1 VWEIGALCALEEALP
16 ALDFTALDGYVG
28 VSAGGIVAAALAN
41 GMPPR
46 RLCAAFIENDP
57 RVAADLFPPTLF
69 YRPAVAEYL
78 QRAAQ
83 LPALAGQAA
92 WRYARRQRSFLGA
105 LEHLGRALPTG
116 VFSNEP
122 LRQRLH
128 ELLSQPGR
136 SDDFRTLRR
145 KLVIVATNLDTGESA
160 PFGLPG
166 WDHVPISQAATA
178 SAALPGLFP
187 PVRIGGADYV
197 DGALKK
203 TLHASVLLDQGLEL
217 LFCLNPL
224 VPFDARPRRGPRVG
238 PGPEPAIPPLAEGG
252 LPVVLSQTLRA
263 LIHSRMDMG
272 LRGYDL
278 SHPDADVLLLEP
290 AAHDGRLFHTNVFS
304 TSQRRALAE
313 HAYQH
318 TRHDLRTRRGQ
329 VNHTLARH
337 GLAPLWDAALDDP
350 HARLLPPRAA
360 PAQPPKV
367 GGTFARLQ
375 QVLDDLDATL
385 ARYPAK

>member
-1 VWEIGALCALEEALP
+1 M
-16 ALDFTALDGYVG
+16 G

-41 GMPPR
+41 GMAPR

-57 RVAADLFPPTLF
+57 RVAADVFPPTLF
-69 YRPAVAEYL
+69 YRPALREYL
-78 QRAAQ
+78 QRAASV
-83 LPALAGQAA
+83 PALAGQAA
-92 WRYARRQRSFLGA
+92 WRYARRQRSMLGA

-116 VFSNEP
+116 VFSHEP

-128 ELLSQPGR
+128 EVLSQPGR
-136 SDDFRTLRR
+136 SDNFRRLKRR
-145 KLVIVATNLDTGESA
+145 LVIVATDLDTGEAA

-166 WDHVPISQAATA
+166 WDTVPISLAATA

-187 PVRIGGADYV
+187 PVRIGGRDYV

-203 TLHASVLLDQGLEL
+203 TLHASVLLDQGLDL

-224 VPFDARPRRGPRVG
+224 VPFDASRGARHRVG
-238 PGPEPAIPPLAEGG
+238 EPRGQHIPHLVEGG

-263 LIHSRMDMG
+263 LIHSRLAMG

-278 SHPDADVLLLEP
+278 SHPQADVLLLEP
-290 AAHDGRLFHTNVFS
+290 HPHDGLLFHTNVFS

-318 TRHDLRTRRGQ
+318 TRHDLRSRRGTL
-329 VNHTLARH
+329 NTTLARH
-337 GLAPLWDAALDDP
+337 GLAPLDDAALDDP
-350 HARLLPPRAA
+350 GARLLAPRQAP
-360 PAQPPKV
+360 PAQLRM
-367 GGTFARLQ
+367 GGAFARLQ
-375 QVLDDLDATL
+375 QVLDDLDSTL
-385 ARYPAK
+385 ARYAR